1 VTVATDSVR
10 NALEQSPEKVV
21 SHLHPE
27 GSFDIADHV
36 VPTGREEVWRF
47 TPLKRLRGIHQDA
60 PLDGHSFTVEV
71 HAADGVTAEAVGGI
85 DAGLRADQ
93 HETGADLLRF
103 VASHDAV
110 VIEVEAS
117 EELVR
122 ARKRFLPSQF
132 GFGRRAGERLGSRA
146 AR

>member
-1 VTVATDSVR
+1 MTVATDSVR

-60 PLDGHSFTVEV
+60 GHRYALRVVRVAARDDVESVPLDAVDPALPVF
-71 HAADGVTAEAVGGI
+71 AAKM
-85 DAGLRADQ
+85 
-93 HETGADLLRF
+93 TGRDR
-103 VASHDAV
+103 
-110 VIEVEAS
+110 
-117 EELVR
+117 
-122 ARKRFLPSQF
+122 
-132 GFGRRAGERLGSRA
+132 
-146 AR
+146 